1 MACVKMAPHSDSQRP
16 EQVSMSQAA
25 GLCKG
30 YPIMMR
36 LQEDV
41 YGCDEKDD
49 GMGPRR
55 HPTTT
60 ITKAW
65 TFVPAHFYAHISS
78 FAK

>member
-1 MACVKMAPHSDSQRP
+1 
-16 EQVSMSQAA
+16 MSQAA

-30 YPIMMR
+30 YPIMMS

-41 YGCDEKDD
+41 YGCDKKDD

-60 ITKAW
+60 ITKPW
-65 TFVPAHFYAHISS
+65 TFVPTHFYAHISS
-78 FAK
+78 SAK